1 MYYKRIKDDVKRLAG
16 AHSSL
21 ILAKHYPHFMRALAR
36 KEGSEFMDDYAV
48 INFII
53 NLLLFCALVWLVVK
67 RDKNSF
73 IVLDDKVLI
82 RGTVFSRLFNF
93 GVKTVKQSDVVKVQV
108 AGKIVSVF
116 NQSDNAYDIFTF
128 IESSNDVLS
137 QAKVIFPNAEVVVIS
152 S

>member
-1 MYYKRIKDDVKRLAG
+1 
-16 AHSSL
+16 
-21 ILAKHYPHFMRALAR
+21 
-36 KEGSEFMDDYAV
+36 MDDYAV

-73 IVLDDKVLI
+73 IVQDDKVLI

-93 GVKTVKQSDVVKVQV
+93 GVKTVKQSDIVKVQL
-108 AGKIVSVF
+108 AGKCVSVF

-128 IESSNDVLS
+128 IESANDVFN

>member
-1 MYYKRIKDDVKRLAG
+1 M
-16 AHSSL
+16 
-21 ILAKHYPHFMRALAR
+21 LAR

-73 IVLDDKVLI
+73 IVQDDKVLI

-93 GVKTVKQSDVVKVQV
+93 GVKTVKQSDIIKVQV

-116 NQSDNAYDIFTF
+116 NQSNNAYDIFTF

-137 QAKVIFPNAEVVVIS
+137 QAKVIFPNAQVVVIS